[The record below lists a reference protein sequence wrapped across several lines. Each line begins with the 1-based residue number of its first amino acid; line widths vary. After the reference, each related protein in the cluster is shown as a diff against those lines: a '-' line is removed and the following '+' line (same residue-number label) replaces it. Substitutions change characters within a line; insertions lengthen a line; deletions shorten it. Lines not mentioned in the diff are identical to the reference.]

1 VKAAPHFLDHD
12 LHFMRD
18 ASGVSGSAS
27 QNGEFRLET
36 YQKLER

>member
-12 LHFMRD
+12 LHFIRD
-18 ASGVSGSAS
+18 ASGVFGSAS
-27 QNGEFRLET
+27 QNSEFRLEA